1 VARWP
6 RVQPNSL
13 TGRSCYLRSMSLA
26 DLLGSLD
33 AVAGDGALRVEPFL
47 ATCRLIVPIIGAR
60 R

>member
-1 VARWP
+1 
-6 RVQPNSL
+6 
-13 TGRSCYLRSMSLA
+13 MSLA